1 MRLVFISST
10 FKDMQSERDQMH
22 NRVLPL
28 VDAELEK
35 YGENLNFAD
44 LRWGV
49 NTKGLSEEES
59 SRKVLS
65 LCLDRIDDC
74 KPYMIVFIGERYGWI
89 PEKKFLDE
97 ICKQKE
103 IDINDYNGSVTELEI
118 EYGALLHPDFEG
130 RILFYFRDE
139 FDTSKM
145 SEEAKK
151 IYCVESSL
159 HKEKIERLKR
169 KIEELYPSYIR
180 HYQVEFDEE
189 KRVLKGFDKLNNQ
202 VKEDLLRIF
211 KLDIDKEQKIPY
223 QEKVLSNSHNYLIS
237 YAKNKVITDEE
248 SPITLETGYLDI
260 DDGSTFA
267 YVNNPLVYIVHGE
280 SGRGVKSQI
289 SLAYLD
295 SLDYENMNSIP
306 LVLHGESKKEISS
319 ILIYKLEELLNK
331 EHTNKDDSE
340 YLLKLLEEYDTK
352 DEYLY
357 IFVATSSLKFLD
369 LLLEIEALQD
379 MEKKFFT
386 NIRFYIGYNGVLKEE
401 DHIPYYFFSNHV
413 ELQGYKGR
421 IKRKILNSLVERK
434 KKELSKK
441 VIDKILKKEESIE
454 PLYLSLIVDRLCK
467 LDEFDFRKIRK
478 LGDGMDAIENYMV
491 SIVDKYGDN
500 LEEII
505 NELFSELCQRIN
517 ETTIPYFI
525 SLLSYERV
533 FNIYAI
539 EEFMRYYNLP
549 YEESDFILFTKL
561 YPSLIERKQDEFY
574 VYSCDL
580 IKKVAK
586 EFKEN
591 HLPSLDEKVLVFLES
606 LKRTSKFFIKSY
618 PSKLVEAK
626 DKERIINT
634 FIYLSK
640 KFDENEKDLA
650 TYELYDSLLKSISSL
665 VEEDYDF
672 FISIFYELIE
682 LSVTSIDFNSRISFS
697 DIILFSSH
705 GSTYKKRKAH
715 RRLIKDIARLLCQ
728 KLDYLKNRKY
738 CDFAW
743 IICTSFVLGDDAEV
757 LEDLTKEE
765 LEKIKYIYDLVKDNL
780 SNKEVMYNNRVF
792 VQQLLQMLYGINKD
806 RYYQDNEDNS
816 LNNYYINQLNNVF
829 KTVEEEF
836 ETNEE
841 YLAALKDMENDVSK
855 KNYVG
860 RNQFAYM
867 QMLSQ
872 RGYMY
877 LLDNKLEEAKED
889 ALLSFNILK
898 DYCYKYIGKN
908 TDVLDI
914 SLSLKCILY
923 TLITYYESKNDEEK
937 VVILIRDSINLIN
950 RVLYCSEAYYAYLLG
965 VMPCLLMIFFKGI
978 VPYNKY
984 FTSRYISN
992 YILFLLKSLKPY
1004 VIDGS
1009 IEIDGMDSTSVLF
1022 KIINKINYNY
1032 VNYKRV
1038 LRYFLEIFAYSDSLD
1053 ERLEELEELLT
1064 IEMLKGT
1071 SFEEEKEVIK
1081 ETFNYYF
1088 YD

>member
-89 PEKKFLDE
+89 PEKNFLDE

-103 IDINDYNGSVTELEI
+103 IDINDYHGSVTELEI
-118 EYGALLHPDFEG
+118 EYGALLHPDYEG

-145 SEEAKK
+145 NKEEKK
-151 IYCVESSL
+151 IYCVESPL
-159 HKEKIERLKR
+159 HKEKINKLKA

-189 KRVLKGFDKLNNQ
+189 KRILTGFDRLNNQ

-211 KLDIDKEQKIPY
+211 KLDIDKEQNIPY
-223 QEKVLSNSHNYLIS
+223 QEKKLTNSHNYLVS
-237 YAKNKVITDEE
+237 YAKHKVITGED
-248 SPITLETGYLDI
+248 STISFETGDLDI
-260 DDGSTFA
+260 NEGST
-267 YVNNPLVYIVHGE
+267 YTYINNPLVSIIHGE

-289 SLAYLD
+289 ALAYLD
-295 SLDYENMNSIP
+295 SLDYENVNIIP

-331 EHTNKDDSE
+331 KHTNKDDSE
-340 YLLKLLEEYDTK
+340 YLLHLLEEYDTK

-357 IFVATSSLKFLD
+357 IFVTTSSSTFMD

-379 MEKKFFT
+379 MEKKFFK
-386 NIRFYIGYNGVLKEE
+386 NIRFHIGYNGVLKEE

-413 ELQGYKGR
+413 ELQGYKGKV
-421 IKRKILNSLVERK
+421 KRKILNSLLERK

-441 VIDKILKKEESIE
+441 VVDKILKKEESIE
-454 PLYLSLIVDRLCK
+454 PLYLSLIIDRLCK
-467 LDEFDFRKIRK
+467 LDEFDFREIRR

-491 SIVDKYGDN
+491 SIVNRYGDN
-500 LEEII
+500 LEEIV

-517 ETTIPYFI
+517 ENTIPYFI

-539 EEFMRYYNLP
+539 EKFMRYYNLP

-586 EFKEN
+586 EFKEK
-591 HLPSLDEKVLVFLES
+591 HLPSLDEKVLIFLES
-606 LKRTSKFFIKSY
+606 LDKNNKFFIKAY
-618 PSKLVEAK
+618 PSYLVEAK

-634 FIYLSK
+634 FISLSK
-640 KFDENEKDLA
+640 KFDEKENDLS

-665 VEEDYDF
+665 VEEEYDF

-697 DIILFSSH
+697 DIVLSSSY

-715 RRLIKDIARLLCQ
+715 KRLIKDIARLFCQ

-743 IICTSFVLGDDAEV
+743 IICNSFILGDDAEA

-765 LEKIKYIYDLVKDNL
+765 IEKIKYIYNVARDNL
-780 SNKEVMYNNRVF
+780 SNKEVISNNRVF

-806 RYYQDNEDNS
+806 RYYQDNEDNT
-816 LNNYYINQLNNVF
+816 LNNHYINQLNNVF
-829 KTVEEEF
+829 KTIEEEF
-836 ETNEE
+836 KTNEE
-841 YLAALKDMENDVSK
+841 YLAALKDIDNDVSK

-860 RNQFAYM
+860 RNQFTYM

-889 ALLSFNILK
+889 ALLSFKILK
-898 DYCYKYIGKN
+898 DYCYKYIGKD

-937 VVILIRDSINLIN
+937 VAILIKDSINLIN
-950 RVLYCSEAYYAYLLG
+950 RVLYCNERYYAYLLR

-1032 VNYKRV
+1032 VDYNKL
-1038 LRYFLEIFAYSDSLD
+1038 LRYFLEIFAYSNSLD

-1088 YD
+1088 YE

>member
-35 YGENLNFAD
+35 YGESLNFAD

-97 ICKQKE
+97 ICRQKE
-103 IDINDYNGSVTELEI
+103 IDIDDYNGSVTELEI

-145 SEEAKK
+145 SEEEKK

-189 KRVLKGFDKLNNQ
+189 KRSLTGFDKLNKMVQ
-202 VKEDLLRIF
+202 EDLLRIF
-211 KLDIDKEQKIPY
+211 QIDIEKESKISP
-223 QEKVLSNSHNYLIS
+223 QEKKIRNSHNYLVS
-237 YAKNKVITDEE
+237 YAKYKVITGEE
-248 SPITLETGYLDI
+248 STISFETNDLDI
-260 DDGSTFA
+260 NDGSTYT
-267 YVNNPLVYIVHGE
+267 YVNNPLVFIVHGE
-280 SGRGVKSQI
+280 SGRGVKTQV
-289 SLAYLD
+289 SLAYYD
-295 SLDYENMNSIP
+295 SLDYENVNTIP
-306 LVLHGESKKEISS
+306 LVLHGESKKEISG
-319 ILIYKLEELLNK
+319 ILIYKLEDFLNK
-331 EHTNKDDSE
+331 KHSNKNSSE
-340 YLLKLLEEYDTK
+340 YLLTLLEEYDAK
-352 DEYLY
+352 DDYLY
-357 IFVATSSLKFLD
+357 IFVTTSSFNFID

-386 NIRFYIGYNGVLKEE
+386 KIRFYIGYKGVLKQSE
-401 DHIPYYFFSNHV
+401 HIPYYFFSNNV
-413 ELQGYKGR
+413 ELNGYKGR
-421 IKRKILNSLVERK
+421 IKRKILNSLLEK
-434 KKELSKK
+434 QKKELSKK

-467 LDEFDFRKIRK
+467 LDEFDFREIKK
-478 LGDGMDAIENYMV
+478 LGDGMDAIEEYML
-491 SIVDKYGDN
+491 SIVNKYGDN

-517 ETTIPYFI
+517 KITIPYFI
-525 SLLSYERV
+525 ALLSYEKV
-533 FNIYAI
+533 FNLYAI
-539 EEFMRYYNLP
+539 EKFMKYYSLP

-561 YPSLIERKQDEFY
+561 YPSLFERKEGEFY
-574 VYSCDL
+574 SYSCDL
-580 IKKVAK
+580 IKNEAK

-606 LKRTSKFFIKSY
+606 LERKSKFFIKAY
-618 PSKLVEAK
+618 PSYLVESK
-626 DKERIINT
+626 DKKRIINT
-634 FIYLSK
+634 FIDLSK
-640 KFDENEKDLA
+640 KFDEDRNDQASYDL
-650 TYELYDSLLKSISSL
+650 YNSMLKSFSNL
-665 VEEDYDF
+665 VSEDYDL
-672 FISIFYELIE
+672 FILIFYELIE
-682 LSVTSIDFNSRISFS
+682 LSVKSIDFNSRISFS
-697 DIILFSSH
+697 DMILYSSY
-705 GSTYKKRKAH
+705 GSTCEQRRAY
-715 RRLIKDIARLLCQ
+715 RRLIKDVVNLICQ
-728 KLDYLKNRKY
+728 KEEYLNNKKY

-743 IICTSFVLGDDAEV
+743 IICNSVILTDDVEA

-765 LEKIKYIYDLVKDNL
+765 LEKIKYIYNLAKDNL
-780 SNKEVMYNNRVF
+780 SNKEVFSNNRVF
-792 VQQLLQMLYGINKD
+792 VQQLLQMLYSINKD
-806 RYYQDNEDNS
+806 RYYQDNEDNT
-816 LNNYYINQLNNVF
+816 LNNRYINQLNNVF
-829 KTVEEEF
+829 KTIEEEF
-836 ETNEE
+836 ETNKD
-841 YLAALKDMENDVSK
+841 YLDAIKDMDNDVSK

-860 RNQFAYM
+860 RNQFTYL

-877 LLDNKLEEAKED
+877 LLDNKLEEAKND
-889 ALLSFNILK
+889 ALLSFKILM
-898 DYCYKYIGKN
+898 DYCYKYIGKD

-914 SLSLKCILY
+914 SISLKCILY
-923 TLITYYESKNDEEK
+923 TLITYYESKNDDVK
-937 VVILIRDSINLIN
+937 VVNLIQDSIRLIN
-950 RVLYCSEAYYAYLLG
+950 RFLYCSERYYASLLK

-978 VPYNKY
+978 IPYNKH
-984 FTSRYISN
+984 FTSKYISN
-992 YILFLLKSLKPY
+992 YIQFLLKSLKPY
-1004 VIDGS
+1004 IVDGDM
-1009 IEIDGMDSTSVLF
+1009 EIDGMDSINVLF

-1032 VNYKRV
+1032 VDYDKL
-1038 LRYFLEIFAYSDSLD
+1038 LRYFLEIFAYSDAID

-1071 SFEEEKEVIK
+1071 SLKEEKEYIK

-1088 YD
+1088 YE

>member
-28 VDAELEK
+28 VDVELEK
-35 YGENLNFAD
+35 YGEELQFAD

-74 KPYMIVFIGERYGWI
+74 KPYMIVFVGERYGWI

-103 IDINDYNGSVTELEI
+103 IDIDDYDGSVTELEI
-118 EYGALLHPDFEG
+118 EYGALLHPDYEG
-130 RILFYFRDE
+130 RILFYFRDK

-145 SEEAKK
+145 NEEEKK

-169 KIEELYPSYIR
+169 KIEELYPTYIR
-180 HYQVEFDEE
+180 YYQVEFDEE
-189 KRVLKGFDKLNNQ
+189 KRILTGFEKLNNQ

-223 QEKVLSNSHNYLIS
+223 QERFLRNSHNYLLD
-237 YAKNKVITDEE
+237 YAKHKVITGEE
-248 SPITLETGYLDI
+248 SNISFESDDLDI
-260 DDGSTFA
+260 EEGSTYT
-267 YVNNPLVYIVHGE
+267 YVNNPLISIVYGE

-289 SLAYLD
+289 SLAYID
-295 SLDYENMNSIP
+295 SLDYENVNTIP
-306 LVLHGESKKEISS
+306 LVLHGENKKEISS

-331 EHTNKDDSE
+331 EHTNKNDSE
-340 YLLKLLEEYDTK
+340 YLLNLLEEYDSK

-357 IFVATSSLKFLD
+357 VFVTTSSLTFIK
-369 LLLEIEALQD
+369 LLSEIELLQD
-379 MEKKFFT
+379 MEKKFFI
-386 NIRFYIGYNGVLKEE
+386 NIRFHIGYNDVLDQNE
-401 DHIPYYFFSNHV
+401 HIPYYFFSNCI
-413 ELQGYKGR
+413 ELQGYKGK
-421 IKRKILNSLVERK
+421 IKRKILNSLLERK

-467 LDEFDFRKIRK
+467 LDEFDFREIRK

-491 SIVDKYGDN
+491 SIVDKYGGN

-517 ETTIPYFI
+517 ETTVPYFI
-525 SLLSYERV
+525 ALLSYEKV
-533 FNIYAI
+533 FNLYAI
-539 EEFMRYYNLP
+539 ERFMTYYNLP

-561 YPSLIERKQDEFY
+561 YPSLFERKKDEFY
-574 VYSCDL
+574 FYSCDL

-591 HLPSLDEKVLVFLES
+591 HLPSLDEKVLVFLDS
-606 LKRTSKFFIKSY
+606 LERTSKFFIKAY
-618 PSKLVEAK
+618 PSYLLEAK
-626 DKERIINT
+626 DKERIINI
-634 FIYLSK
+634 FISLSK
-640 KFDENEKDLA
+640 QFDVDKDDKA
-650 TYELYDSLLKSISSL
+650 AYELYDSLLKSFSSL
-665 VEEDYDF
+665 LDEDYDL
-672 FISIFYELIE
+672 FISIFYELIN

-697 DIILFSSH
+697 DIILFSSY
-705 GSTYKKRKAH
+705 GSTYEQRKTY
-715 RRLIKDIARLLCQ
+715 RRLIKDVVKLICQ
-728 KLDYLKNRKY
+728 RLDYLENRKY
-738 CDFAW
+738 CDFVW
-743 IICTSFVLGDDAEV
+743 IICNSFILGDDNEA
-757 LEDLTKEE
+757 LEDLTREE
-765 LEKIKYIYDLVKDNL
+765 KEKILYIYNLAKDNL
-780 SNKEVMYNNRVF
+780 SSKKDISNNRVF
-792 VQQLLQMLYGINKD
+792 AQQLLQMLYVINKD
-806 RYYQDNEDNS
+806 RYYQDNKDNT
-816 LNNYYINQLNNVF
+816 LNNSYINQLNNVF

-860 RNQFAYM
+860 RNQFTYL
-867 QMLSQ
+867 QTLSQ

-877 LLDNKLEEAKED
+877 LLDNKLEEAKND
-889 ALLSFNILK
+889 ALLSFKLLN
-898 DYCYKYIGKN
+898 DYCYKYIDKD

-914 SLSLKCILY
+914 NLSLKCILY
-923 TLITYYESKNDEEK
+923 TLIIYYESKSDEEK
-937 VVILIRDSINLIN
+937 VVKLIQDSINLIN
-950 RVLYCSEAYYAYLLG
+950 RFLYCNESYYASLLR

-984 FTSRYISN
+984 FTSGYISSF
-992 YILFLLKSLKPY
+992 IQFLLKSLKPY
-1004 VIDGS
+1004 VIDNN
-1009 IEIDGMDSTSVLF
+1009 IEIDGMDVTDVLF

-1032 VNYKRV
+1032 VNSDKL
-1038 LRYFLEIFAYSDSLD
+1038 LRYFLEIFAYSNSLD

-1064 IEMLKGT
+1064 EEMFEGT

-1081 ETFNYYF
+1081 EKFNYYF
-1088 YD
+1088 YE